1 MHSGEPQ
8 EPLAIVGIGCR
19 LPGGVAGVAAY
30 SDFIA
35 RRGDGV
41 VEVPAMRYSLERH
54 YNPDPDA
61 LGKTYMARA
70 GFLEQDIETFD
81 PAAFGISPR
90 EAAALD
96 PQQRLLLEVAWET
109 FEDAGLPVD
118 SLAGSRTGVYI
129 GGFCLDMYTLGTDPA
144 NRHLISSHTGFG
156 LTMTVLASRL
166 SYTFDLR
173 GPSLSVDTACSSSL
187 VALHLASRALRMG
200 ECDTALV
207 GGVNVMLSPVFSVIM
222 CKGHFLAKDGRSKA
236 FDAAA
241 DGYGRG
247 EGAALVL
254 LKPLARAQADGNRI
268 HGVILGTAV
277 NQDGRT
283 DGMAMPSE
291 DAQKALILDALRNAG
306 VDPARV
312 GYVEAHGTGTP
323 AGDPI
328 ESRAIGST
336 YGRGRTVPC
345 RIGSVKTN
353 IGHLEAAAGVA
364 GLIKATLAVRD
375 RRVPPQRALETP
387 SPTIPFGD
395 LGLKVAVDAE
405 PWPLDDRAIAGVNGF
420 GYGGTNAHAIVAEPP
435 PAAAS
440 APASWPAA
448 RARVVPV
455 SAATAEALRA
465 RAGQLASMLAS
476 PGAPALDDLVYT
488 LGRRRTHLPHRAAVV
503 ASDLA
508 VLRNGMT
515 SLVDAAPHASVVSGV
530 APSGGARLVWM
541 FTGMGPQWW
550 AMGRQLIKLEPIVRN
565 EVQAID
571 ERFKA
576 LAGWSILKEMLA
588 EEGRSRMRSNE
599 VAQPANFVLQ
609 AALVALLR
617 DRGVM
622 PDAIIGHSVGE
633 VAATYASG
641 ALSLDDAVMLAVHRA
656 RIQQK
661 VAGRGTMLAIGLGEA
676 DARALFN
683 DGEDVDVA
691 AINARDAVTLS
702 GARPVLERIAQEL
715 APRNVFARFVPVEV
729 AYHSAHMDELKEEFL
744 TSLAP
749 IRPRAP
755 ALPLYSTVTGAR
767 VEGVAHDAAYWW
779 ANARQPVRLRDALE
793 RCLDD
798 GFTAF
803 LEVGPHPVLAPS
815 IRAAMANAGVRG
827 ATVHCLK
834 REEPEQVTVAHAI
847 ASLFAAGVHLDDE
860 RAFPAGK
867 LVDLPLY
874 PWQRERYWTESAASR
889 EHRLGRT
896 GAHPLLADDRHGPTP
911 AWTTQLAS
919 PALRWIHDH
928 RVAGDVVCPGAAY
941 AEAGLAAAVALHG
954 EDSVVLDNLSF
965 HEALT
970 VGGEMTTLSVEVTPG
985 TGRYTVHS
993 RVNEGEWRSH
1003 AQGRIATM
1011 HRYSAPA
1018 AADIGA
1024 LRARCREIS
1033 SPEELYGRFSA
1044 LGLEYGGS
1052 FRSLVSFAR
1061 NGDEFLAEV
1070 DTRPSL
1076 GESLAPYV
1084 IHPAVLDAGF
1094 QALLAVVPEARCAF
1108 VPVEIQRIC
1117 MWRRP
1122 GARVFIHGSARLG
1135 TRTELRG
1142 GFVFLDDS
1150 GRVLAEVLGMY
1161 GRALTRPELA
1171 RNELA
1176 WLHAQRYEAR
1186 PAAPAPVDG
1195 QRWLVAGEGVHA
1207 DVLGGVL
1214 AERGARVAT
1223 APGSASAAAITAALG
1238 DGDPTTVVL
1247 LPRPASSPIGAD
1259 VSEGLID
1266 LVRTLRGRSNV
1277 ARLWIATRFAH
1288 LVERGDAVEPAQ
1300 ATLVGLARVMML
1312 EHPELSPHLVDVDA
1326 LGSREA
1332 IVALA
1337 DTLATSGDREVV
1349 IRGTRR
1355 LVARLASVPIEN
1367 ANASRRAELARV
1379 AATAAPVELMLQKQG
1394 LLDSLVWRPMTGRI
1408 APGPTEVEVEI
1419 HHVGLNFKDVMKALG
1434 QLSRLA
1440 TDGSHVG
1447 KELGMEA
1454 SGRVVRAG
1462 KDVSWL
1468 KPGDEVAIGA
1478 GGVFRSFVTL
1488 DEGLVVKKAKS
1499 HSLEQA
1505 ATYFPFVTAWFGL
1518 VTNAQLSRG
1527 ETVLIHSAAGGVGMA
1542 AVQIARMVGA
1552 EIFATAG
1559 SEEKRALLRSMGIK
1573 HVYDSRSLDF
1583 ADQIRAATGGRGV
1596 DVVLNSLAGP
1606 ALERSLDVLAPCG
1619 RFIEMGKQDINANR
1633 GLGLRP
1639 FNDGLS
1645 FIAID
1650 LDRLTAVHPRRSA
1663 GIYRE
1668 VMGAFDRGDLEALP
1682 VTVFPADQV
1691 VDAFRLLTSGRHT
1704 GKVVVSLRA
1713 GDLSLAPGL
1722 AEPPGIRADRSYL
1735 VTGGLRGF
1743 GLATASWL
1751 ADEGAKHL
1759 VLVSRSG
1766 AREPEALAALASLR
1780 NRGVTAKA
1788 VALDVSDAAA
1798 VCALVAEIESSA
1810 APLAGVF
1817 HAAMVLEDKPLV
1829 DVDRDALLRVL
1840 DPKARGA
1847 WNLHEATHKL
1857 ALDHFVLYSSIA
1869 ALVGNP
1875 TQGSYAAANAF
1886 LDALAQLRRASG
1898 LAGTSVSW
1906 GVLGDVGVATR
1917 NAAMTT
1923 YLKSLGMQVIPAQRA
1938 LAVLG
1943 ALLRE
1948 GHGHVGVFE
1957 LDWARW
1963 RRFAPADSWT
1973 RFEQLMHSTG
1983 DQAGSSQLAARL
1995 QGLPAAKH
2003 LAMVEQVIASSV
2015 ARVLKFPIERIDA
2028 QRPLKELGLDS
2039 LIALEIVAIIRD
2051 VTGVELT
2058 AMQVIAGASVAS
2070 LAARVLKTL
2079 PGRATS
2085 PDHA

>member
-1 MHSGEPQ
+1 MHVGAPQ
-8 EPLAIVGIGCR
+8 QPIAIVGIGCR

-41 VEVPAMRYSLERH
+41 VEVPATRYSLERH
-54 YNPDPDA
+54 YSPDPDA
-61 LGKTYMARA
+61 PGKTYTARA
-70 GFLEQDIETFD
+70 GFLDQDVETFD
-81 PAAFGISPR
+81 PSAFGISPR

-109 FEDAGLPVD
+109 FEEAGLPVD

-144 NRHLISSHTGFG
+144 NRHLISAHSAVGQA
-156 LTMTVLASRL
+156 MTVLASRL

-187 VALHLASRALRMG
+187 VALHLASRALRLG
-200 ECDTALV
+200 ECDMALV

-222 CKGHFLAKDGRSKA
+222 CKGHFLSKDGRSKA

-254 LKPLARAQADGNRI
+254 LKPLARAQADGDRI

-291 DAQKALILDALRNAG
+291 GAQQALILDALRDAG

-353 IGHLEAAAGVA
+353 IGHLEAAAGMA

-375 RRVPPQRALETP
+375 RQVPPQRALETP

-395 LGLKVAVDAE
+395 LGLKVAVDVE
-405 PWPLDDRAIAGVNGF
+405 PWPLDDRAIAGVNSF

-440 APASWPAA
+440 APASWPPA

-455 SAATAEALRA
+455 SAATAEALRV

-476 PGAPALDDLVYT
+476 PGAPAFHDLVYT
-488 LGRRRTHLPHRAAVV
+488 LGCRRTHLPHRAAVV

-508 VLRNGMT
+508 ALRNGMT
-515 SLVDAAPHASVVSGV
+515 ALANAAPHASVVSGV

-550 AMGRQLIKLEPIVRN
+550 AMGRQLLKLEPVVRS

-571 ERFKA
+571 ERFQA

-617 DRGVM
+617 DRGVI

-633 VAATYASG
+633 VAAVYASG
-641 ALSLDDAVMLAVHRA
+641 ALSLDDAVRLAVQRS

-676 DARALFN
+676 DARALWN
-683 DGEDVDVA
+683 DGEDVGVA

-798 GFTAF
+798 GFTTF

-815 IRAAMANAGVRG
+815 IRAAMANAGIRG
-827 ATVHCLK
+827 ATAHCLK
-834 REEPEQVTVAHAI
+834 REEPEQATVAYAI
-847 ASLFAAGVHLDDE
+847 ASLFAAGVHLDHE

-889 EHRLGRT
+889 EQRLGRS

-911 AWTTQLAS
+911 AWTTQLANH
-919 PALRWIHDH
+919 ALRWIHDH
-928 RVAGDVVCPGAAY
+928 RVTGDVVCPGAAF

-954 EDSVVLDNLSF
+954 DDSIVLDDLSF

-1011 HRYSAPA
+1011 HRYRAPA
-1018 AADIGA
+1018 AADLGA
-1024 LRARCREIS
+1024 LRARCREIY
-1033 SPEELYGRFSA
+1033 SPEEIYGRFSA
-1044 LGLEYGGS
+1044 LGLEYSSS

-1061 NGDEFLAEV
+1061 NGDEVLAEI

-1076 GESLAPYV
+1076 GEDLAPYV
-1084 IHPAVLDAGF
+1084 IRPAVLDVAF
-1094 QALLAVVPEARCAF
+1094 QALLAVVPEARHAF
-1108 VPVEIQRIC
+1108 VPVEIKRIC
-1117 MWRRP
+1117 VWSRP

-1135 TRTELRG
+1135 PRTELRG
-1142 GFVFLDDS
+1142 GFAFLDEN
-1150 GRVLAEVLGMY
+1150 GRVLAEVIGMH
-1161 GRALTRPELA
+1161 GRALVRPELA

-1214 AERGARVAT
+1214 AERGARVAI
-1223 APGSASAAAITAALG
+1223 APGSAAAITAALG
-1238 DGDPTTVVL
+1238 DGDPATVVL
-1247 LPRPASSPIGAD
+1247 LPRPATNPIGAD
-1259 VSEGLID
+1259 LSLGLID
-1266 LVRTLRGRSNV
+1266 LVRALRGRTDV

-1288 LVERGDAVEPAQ
+1288 SVERGDAVEPAQ

-1332 IVALA
+1332 IAALA
-1337 DTLATSGDREVV
+1337 DALATSGDNEVV
-1349 IRGTRR
+1349 LRGTTR
-1355 LVARLASVPIEN
+1355 LVARLAAVPVEH
-1367 ANASRRAELARV
+1367 ASRRAERARV
-1379 AATAAPVELMLQKQG
+1379 AATAWPVELMLQKQG
-1394 LLDSLVWRPMTGRI
+1394 LLDSLVWRPMTSRI

-1440 TDGSHVG
+1440 TDGSYLG

-1462 KDVSWL
+1462 KDVSGL
-1468 KPGDEVAIGA
+1468 QPGDEVAVFA
-1478 GGVFRSFVTL
+1478 RDLFRSFVTVG
-1488 DEGLVVKKAKS
+1488 EGAVVKKARS

-1527 ETVLIHSAAGGVGMA
+1527 ETVLIHSATGGVGMA

-1559 SEEKRALLRSMGIK
+1559 SEEKRALLRSMGIE

-1583 ADQIRAATGGRGV
+1583 ADEIRAATGGRGV

-1606 ALERSLDVLAPCG
+1606 ALERSIDVLAPCG

-1650 LDRLTAVHPRRSA
+1650 LDRLTAFYPRRTA
-1663 GIYRE
+1663 GIYRD
-1668 VMGAFDRGDLEALP
+1668 VMGAFDRGDLQALP

-1691 VDAFRLLTSGRHT
+1691 VDAFRLLASGRHT

-1722 AEPPGIRADRSYL
+1722 AEPSGIRADRSYL

-1766 AREPEALAALASLR
+1766 AREPEALAALARLR
-1780 NRGVTAKA
+1780 DRGVTARA

-1798 VCALVAEIESSA
+1798 VRALVAEIASSA

-1817 HAAMVLEDKPLV
+1817 HSAMVLDDKPLA
-1829 DVDRDALLRVL
+1829 DVDRDSLLRVL
-1840 DPKARGA
+1840 APKARGA
-1847 WNLHEATHKL
+1847 WNLHEATHEL
-1857 ALDHFVLYSSIA
+1857 ALDHFVLYSSIT

-1898 LAGTSVSW
+1898 LAGTSVNW
-1906 GVLGDVGVATR
+1906 GVLGDVGVAAR
-1917 NAAMTT
+1917 DAVMTT
-1923 YLKSLGMQVIPAQRA
+1923 YLTSLGMHVIPVQRA

-1948 GHGHVGVFE
+1948 AHGHVGVFG

-1963 RRFAPADSWT
+1963 RRLVPADSWP

-1995 QGLPAAKH
+1995 QGVPSAEH
-2003 LAMVEQVIASSV
+2003 LAVVEQVIASSV
-2015 ARVLKFPIERIDA
+2015 AQVLKLPIERIDA

-2039 LIALEIVAIIRD
+2039 IIALEIVAIIRD

-2058 AMQVIAGASVAS
+2058 AMQIIAGASVAS
-2070 LAARVLKTL
+2070 LAARVLRVL
-2079 PGRATS
+2079 
-2085 PDHA
+2085 